1 MIEGDMIKIL
11 TDYKTKEKFRIA
23 TTGNN
28 YLPCFGEDGIVYMW
42 LTNLCYCGTI
52 VRDDCRILDLE
63 QKIGLMPMT
72 LADGETIER
81 WDTEGSNFNS
91 LEDIEKFIN
100 KEDL

>member
-1 MIEGDMIKIL
+1 MIGGDMIKIL
-11 TDYKTKEKFRIA
+11 TDYKTNEKFRIV
-23 TTGNN
+23 TGGNC

-63 QKIGLMPMT
+63 QKIGLKPMT

-81 WDTEGSNFNS
+81 WDTERSNFKS
-91 LEDIEKFIN
+91 LEDIEKFIK

>member
-1 MIEGDMIKIL
+1 MIKTL

-23 TTGNN
+23 TTGNS

-42 LTNLCYCGTI
+42 LTNLYYCGNL

-63 QKIGLMPMT
+63 QRIGLKPMI

-81 WDTEGSNFNS
+81 WDTEESKFKS
-91 LEDIEKFIN
+91 LEEIEEFIN
-100 KEDL
+100 KKRL